1 MDKCHRFTIIQ
12 GIHGSSWFRIFFTSW
27 FLLHFLF
34 QLPWGG
40 QANHRL
46 HPGLRLAALG
56 CAWLRLAALGCAW
69 LRLALSLW
77 RTKVHAARMRPRGHS
92 GATKGQTIHR
102 NKKHTPG
109 LNISQL
115 LKLQKIQ
122 KIQLLG
128 NHNGWQSANVSRLT
142 RNNLLLVAEA
152 PKMVSSQVVTV
163 EKSYVISTS
172 VAVTLK
178 LGKYKVLSKL
188 E

>member
-1 MDKCHRFTIIQ
+1 MVH
-12 GIHGSSWFRIFFTSW
+12 HGSESFSLPDFYCTSYSNCPGAVRQTTDFT
-27 FLLHFLF
+27 
-34 QLPWGG
+34 P
-40 QANHRL
+40 
-46 HPGLRLAALG
+46 
-56 CAWLRLAALGCAW
+56 GCAW

>member
-1 MDKCHRFTIIQ
+1 MVQNLF
-12 GIHGSSWFRIFFTSW
+12 
-27 FLLHFLF
+27 HFLISIA
-34 QLPWGG
+34 LPI
-40 QANHRL
+40 
-46 HPGLRLAALG
+46 PTALG
-56 CAWLRLAALGCAW
+56 RSGKPPTSPRAALGCAW

-77 RTKVHAARMRPRGHS
+77 RTKVHAAWMRPRGHS

-109 LNISQL
+109 LNVSQL
-115 LKLQKIQ
+115 LKLQ

-152 PKMVSSQVVTV
+152 PKMVSSHVVTV